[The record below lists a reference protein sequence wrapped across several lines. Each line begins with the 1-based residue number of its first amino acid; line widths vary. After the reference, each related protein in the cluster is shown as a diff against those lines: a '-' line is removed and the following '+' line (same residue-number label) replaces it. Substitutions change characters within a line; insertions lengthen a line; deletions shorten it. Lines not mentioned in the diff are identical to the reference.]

1 MGRWRKRSTGT
12 SQEVAMASSA
22 GMGWGLA
29 GFVCR
34 EGSSNDLSRLE
45 ILVFPTHAQKR
56 AHEWATQR
64 ALA

>member
-1 MGRWRKRSTGT
+1 
-12 SQEVAMASSA
+12 MASSA